1 MRNYPF
7 ARGHV
12 RIKKAEP
19 IKPAEKVVEE
29 VKEEIPHTTSALLPV
44 IKEDVVSPANEEAM
58 VITTEEV
65 VAETAAEEQPIP
77 KKKKKKN
84 SFQK

>member
-12 RIKKAEP
+12 RIKKTEP

-29 VKEEIPHTTSALLPV
+29 VKEEIPHTASAILPV
-44 IKEDVVSPANEEAM
+44 IKEDVVSPANEEVMA
-58 VITTEEV
+58 ITTDEAV
-65 VAETAAEEQPIP
+65 SETAAEEQPIP